1 MTFRRPLLVFAA
13 LCLAVSCGQYTGPQ
27 ANATY
32 FWQMKTS
39 TVEFG
44 ACSDAMDFRMGIDP
58 VPISDN
64 TFLIYKVSGDGKQAV
79 TQSCSRLDST
89 TCGPSDAGIVF
100 DIAGKELTFTE
111 SSKAPIGTTGCSLQ
125 QTQTWTALD
134 ATRAITIDINN
145 VLTLVD
151 SRPGCDMV
159 EADLKMRSPNG
170 LGVEGCVITSKLTGE
185 LK

>member
-1 MTFRRPLLVFAA
+1 MTLRPLLGAV
-13 LCLAVSCGQYTGPQ
+13 LLLLACGQYTGPQ
-27 ANATY
+27 PNATY
-32 FWQMKTS
+32 FWQITTS

-44 ACSDAMDFRMGIDP
+44 ACSDAMDFRMGIAP

-64 TFLIYKVSGDGKQAV
+64 TFLIYKVSADGKQAV
-79 TQSCSRLDST
+79 SQSCSRLDSS
-89 TCGPSDAGIVF
+89 TCSPSDAGVVF
-100 DIAGKELTFTE
+100 EVAGRELTFTE
-111 SSKAPIGTTGCSLQ
+111 SDKAPIGTTGCSLQ
-125 QTQTWTALD
+125 QTQTWTAID
-134 ATRAITIDINN
+134 ATRALTVDIAN